1 MDMMKEKKV
10 TAWWLKGLLDQSA
23 QGLVLNDDGE
33 ARQPRG
39 NKGVGKV
46 NREY

>member
-1 MDMMKEKKV
+1 MRKKV
-10 TAWWLKGLLDQSA
+10 ITCWLKGLLDQSA
-23 QGLVLNDDGE
+23 QGLVLNEDGE
-33 ARQPRG
+33 TRRPRG